1 MKWTAAVLPDQWQLN
16 LHARNSRVEM
26 DLEREYFSFL
36 LYSVVLNK
44 RKTTPSFLY
53 SV

>member
-1 MKWTAAVLPDQWQLN
+1 MKCNASVLPDYWQLN
-16 LHARNSRVEM
+16 LHARNNRVEI

-36 LYSVVLNK
+36 LHSVVLNNM
-44 RKTTPSFLY
+44 KTTPSFLY